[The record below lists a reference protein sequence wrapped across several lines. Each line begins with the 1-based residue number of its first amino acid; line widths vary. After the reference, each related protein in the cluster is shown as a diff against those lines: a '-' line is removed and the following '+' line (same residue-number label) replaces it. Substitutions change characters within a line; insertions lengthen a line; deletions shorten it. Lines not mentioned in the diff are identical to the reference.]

1 MKKKYIVFGLLA
13 ASSLYTFAQK
23 SESNNHRKKVSQTS
37 IQLVYS
43 HYLQNGNHSAVT
55 GGTGTERLTI
65 YSPDITIKKQVDSF
79 RSFSVNT
86 GVDIISSAS
95 TDNIDF
101 VMSSASRIDHHAYV
115 NAEYN
120 RDARNKRWGYG
131 VNGYFSIESDYLS
144 AGAGISGNISNAD
157 HSREFSA
164 SFEFFLDDLRWGR
177 LNGERPLRL
186 VYPDELRGTDW
197 FDNYK
202 RQSYN
207 LNLGIRQIINKKIV
221 LAVFPGIA
229 YQHGLLGTPFHRV
242 FFKDSSVQ
250 VERLPGN
257 RVKVPLGIQ
266 LNSFL
271 GNKYVLNSYYRFY
284 WDNFGIAAHTIEL
297 ECNYKATPVI
307 VLAPFIRFYT
317 QQAANFF
324 KPFAEH
330 EISEEFYTSDY
341 DLSAFE
347 SYEGGIELRLNST
360 GRKKRFVLEELG
372 LRYSYYKRSDGLHA
386 HTITLLSQVQFL
398 RKQR

>member
-23 SESNNHRKKVSQTS
+23 SDTATRRKKISQTS

-55 GGTGTERLTI
+55 GGIGTERLTI
-65 YSPDITIKKQVDSF
+65 YSPDITIRKQVDSF
-79 RSFSVNT
+79 RSFSINT
-86 GVDIISSAS
+86 GVDVISSAS

-101 VMSSASRIDHHAYV
+101 VVSSASRLDNHIYV

-120 RDARNKRWGYG
+120 RDARNKRSGYG
-131 VNGYFSIESDYLS
+131 INGNFSIESDYLS
-144 AGAGISGNISNAD
+144 GGAGISGHISNAD
-157 HSREFSA
+157 QSREFSG

-177 LNGERPLRL
+177 LNGERPLKL

-197 FDNYK
+197 FDEYK
-202 RQSYN
+202 RQSFS
-207 LNLGIRQIINKKIV
+207 LNLGLRQIINKKMV
-221 LAVFPGIA
+221 LAVLPGLS
-229 YQHGLLGTPFHRV
+229 YQHGLLATPFHRV
-242 FFKDSSVQ
+242 YFKDSSVR

-257 RVKVPLGIQ
+257 RMKIPLGVQ
-266 LNSFL
+266 LNSFI

-284 WDNFGIAAHTIEL
+284 WDDFGIAAHTIEF
-297 ECNYKATPVI
+297 ECNYKASPVL

-317 QQAANFF
+317 QQSADFF
-324 KPFAEH
+324 RPYAGH
-330 EISEEFYTSDY
+330 DISEEFYTSDY
-341 DLSAFE
+341 DLSSFT
-347 SYEGGIELRLNST
+347 SYEGGLEIRMNSLTKKARLI
-360 GRKKRFVLEELG
+360 FEELG

-386 HTITLLSQVQFL
+386 HTITLITQVQYR

>member
-13 ASSLYTFAQK
+13 ASSLYSFAQK
-23 SESNNHRKKVSQTS
+23 GETNNRRKKISQTS

-43 HYLQNGNHSAVT
+43 QYLQNGNHSAVT

-65 YSPDITIKKQVDSF
+65 YSPDITIRKQVDSF
-79 RSFSVNT
+79 RSFSINT
-86 GVDIISSAS
+86 GVDVISSAS

-101 VMSSASRIDHHAYV
+101 VVSSASRIDNHMYV

-120 RDARNKRWGYG
+120 REARNKRSGYG
-131 VNGYFSIESDYLS
+131 ITGNFSIESDYLS
-144 AGAGISGNISNAD
+144 AGAGLSAHFSNAD
-157 HSREFSA
+157 QSREISG

-197 FDNYK
+197 FDTYH

-207 LNLGIRQIINKKIV
+207 LNFGIRQIINKKMI
-221 LAVFPGIA
+221 LAVFPGVA
-229 YQHGLLGTPFHRV
+229 YQHGLLATPFHRV
-242 FFKDSSVQ
+242 YFKDGSVH
-250 VERLPGN
+250 VEHLPGN
-257 RVKVPLGIQ
+257 RFKIPIGIQ
-266 LNSFL
+266 LNSFI
-271 GNKYVLNSYYRFY
+271 GNRYVLNSYYRFY

-297 ECNYKATPVI
+297 EGNYKATPVL

-317 QQAANFF
+317 QQSANFF
-324 KPFAEH
+324 KPYGEH
-330 EISEEFYTSDY
+330 EQTDEFYTSDY

-347 SYEGGIELRLNST
+347 SYEGGLELRLNSL
-360 GRKKRFVLEELG
+360 GKKPRFVFEELG

-386 HTITLLSQVQFL
+386 HTITLLSRVQFT